1 MSTNERKEKVKNVLN
16 KWGGVVA
23 GPKTRWLT
31 IFIWIFLI
39 GVFSIIWPQINEKE
53 TTDQQLLPDDMMS
66 VEAGEIVEEE
76 FANDSGTPLLLV
88 WHRDGGLE
96 ETDYEM
102 IQRLYQELDET
113 PLDNQEFVPPFQ
125 QAPVEALV
133 GSGSEDDEAFTTPV
147 FFESD
152 TTTDEY
158 KLILEALRVLIEE
171 QAGED

>member
-1 MSTNERKEKVKNVLN
+1 
-16 KWGGVVA
+16 
-23 GPKTRWLT
+23 
-31 IFIWIFLI
+31 
-39 GVFSIIWPQINEKE
+39 
-53 TTDQQLLPDDMMS
+53 
-66 VEAGEIVEEE
+66 
-76 FANDSGTPLLLV
+76 LV

-96 ETDYEM
+96 VTDYEM

-133 GSGSEDDEAFTTPV
+133 GSASEDEEALTTPV

-158 KLILEALRVLIEE
+158 KLILEDLRVLIEE
-171 QAGED
+171 QAGEDLTEKSLDEDGLHVRFSGPVGIQTDTVSLFSNADMTLLMATVAIVFALLIILYRSPIL